1 MIELPSSLRSF
12 LGALSAC
19 LLPLGFCA
27 VAAHSA
33 RAEPERFVVYYGK
46 DAAIGEFARYSR
58 AVLDSDHHPP
68 LAPLKARGIE
78 LFGYLSLGEAD
89 QARDYYPAIAAAG
102 LLLGANPDWPGARYV
117 DLRKPAWTAQILDHL
132 IPALLNEGFEGL
144 FLDTLDDAGFLEHAD
159 PVRNHGMV
167 AAAAALVRAIHAR
180 YPTVPLMLNRAYDV
194 GALVA
199 DALNAVLA
207 ESLLTTHDF
216 KTRRYLMR
224 TPNDLNWGLTKLA
237 ELRRLNPKI
246 QIYTLDYWDP
256 ADRAGV
262 TRLYEQERK
271 AGFIPY
277 VATIDLQRI
286 VTEPSKS
293 ARPSAR

>member
-1 MIELPSSLRSF
+1 MIDLPPSLRSF
-12 LGALSAC
+12 LGALSAV
-19 LLPLGFCA
+19 LLCA
-27 VAAHSA
+27 TGVGSA
-33 RAEPERFVVYYGK
+33 KAEPERFVVYYGK
-46 DAAIGEFARYSR
+46 DAATGDFAPYSR

-78 LFGYLSLGEAD
+78 LFGYLSLGEVE
-89 QARDYYPAIAAAG
+89 QARDYYPAVAAAG

-117 DLRKPAWTAQILDHL
+117 DLRKPAWSAQILDHL

-144 FLDTLDDAGFLEHAD
+144 FLDTLDDAAFLEHAD

-167 AAAAALVRAIHAR
+167 AAAAALVRSIRAR
-180 YPTVPLMLNRAYDV
+180 YPAVPLMLNRAYDV

-199 DALNAVLA
+199 TELDSVLA

-216 KTRRYLMR
+216 KTRRYLVR
-224 TPNDLNWGLTKLA
+224 NQDDLNWGMGKLA
-237 ELRRLNPKI
+237 ELRRLNPKLRL
-246 QIYTLDYWDP
+246 YTLDYWEP
-256 ADRAGV
+256 TDRAGIA
-262 TRLYEQERK
+262 RLYEQERK

-286 VTEPSKS
+286 VPEPSRS
-293 ARPSAR
+293 SRLTAR